1 MEKISKNK
9 KGRPELHK
17 ALKAS
22 ILMVGGNVVFQT
34 KRTLHNEA
42 YLAIAFGLLKDNDA
56 YTYLLDKKKEK
67 IYKKTILQHI
77 GGVAELYNHQIA
89 VEIANVICK
98 KRYNTAKAI
107 DFIKRFRKEQGEDLQ
122 KNKVEGA
129 LKKVI
134 NIINNSGLT
143 TDELQQL
150 IGLMKE
156 IEIKEK

>member
-9 KGRPELHK
+9 RGRPELHK
-17 ALKAS
+17 EIKESLLMLGGDLAL
-22 ILMVGGNVVFQT
+22 QT

-42 YLAIAFGLLKDNDA
+42 YLVIAFGLLKDNDA
-56 YTYLLDKKKEK
+56 YTYLLDQKKEK

-77 GGVAELYNHQIA
+77 GRIAELYNNQIA
-89 VEIANVICK
+89 VEIADVICK
-98 KRYNTAKAI
+98 KRYNTAQAI
-107 DFIKRFRKEQGEDLQ
+107 DFIKRFRKEEGEDLK

-134 NIINNSGLT
+134 NIINNSILT

-150 IGLMKE
+150 IIL
-156 IEIKEK
+156 IREIKINKK